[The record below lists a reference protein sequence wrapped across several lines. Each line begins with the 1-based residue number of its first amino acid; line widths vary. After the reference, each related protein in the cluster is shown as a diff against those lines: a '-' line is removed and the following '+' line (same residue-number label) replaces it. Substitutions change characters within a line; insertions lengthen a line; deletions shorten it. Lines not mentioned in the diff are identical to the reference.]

1 MKQRAS
7 VVDSPLSTAKL
18 LMSRVTRSAVF
29 ARALPPHPGSGSGSA
44 SGRATPTTG

>member
-7 VVDSPLSTAKL
+7 VVDSTLSTAKL

-29 ARALPPHPGSGSGSA
+29 ARALPPHPGSGSA